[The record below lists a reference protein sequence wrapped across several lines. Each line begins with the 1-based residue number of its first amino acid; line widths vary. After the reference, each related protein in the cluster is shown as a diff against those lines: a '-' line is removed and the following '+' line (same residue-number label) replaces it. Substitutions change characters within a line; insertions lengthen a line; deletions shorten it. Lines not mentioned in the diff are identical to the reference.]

1 MVPRSSDRISRVPP
15 YLIRPIKL
23 PIRGCHPLWLIFPDH
38 SGHSHGSA
46 GPRSLAATGGVSV
59 DFLSS
64 GYLDVSV
71 PRVRFLNP
79 MYSGKRYLVNPIID
93 CQRQTITKCQVGFPI
108 RKSMDQSLFSA
119 PHGLSQSITSFIA
132 SYCQGIHQTPLSRLI

>member
-15 YLIRPIKL
+15 YLIRPIEL

-79 MYSGKRYLVNPIID
+79 MYSGKRYLVQHTID
-93 CQRQTITKCQVGFPI
+93 CEANNGKLSGGFPHSEI
-108 RKSMDQSLFSA
+108 
-119 PHGLSQSITSFIA
+119 HGSKLILSS
-132 SYCQGIHQTPLSRLI
+132 P